1 MISNRTTC
9 SKVGRKLSAQ
19 IQRPLTPNDATPRP
33 GWAQLLSHAPPREP
47 PPSHAPPVHHFHSP
61 SQASPSR
68 RSRRSHAHASTHA
81 RPRSHTPHNTPHNT
95 CQTLVTARAH
105 TRARRCTRTATGGF
119 DPPPCANTRARPKRQ
134 KRQTPNRFPPLVPKE
149 TALCRS
155 LRPRGERIV
164 AAPQRHLAA
173 APASHHLHPSLV
185 ACQSPAVQPAC
196 TALRGAVVASK
207 LGSTALQK
215 CDAGERGGCVCRRA
229 PDLIR
234 RAPCAPQSTRPR
246 NQRGKG
252 SPSAPMHA

>member
-185 ACQSPAVQPAC
+185 ACSVPGGAAC
-196 TALRGAVVASK
+196 LHCAARRSRRLK
-207 LGSTALQK
+207 
-215 CDAGERGGCVCRRA
+215 AGV
-229 PDLIR
+229 D
-234 RAPCAPQSTRPR
+234 CA
-246 NQRGKG
+246 
-252 SPSAPMHA
+252 AEV